1 MRRREFITTI
11 GCAAATAAW
20 PLAAHAQQS
29 MPVIGFLNSASP
41 GPYASFVQAFRV
53 GLGII
58 GYFEGHNVVIDY
70 RWAQGQYDQLAGL
83 AAELVSRQMK
93 VIAATGGVPSALAA
107 KAATSTIPIVFS
119 IGGDPVKFG
128 LVPNLNRPSGNI
140 TGVTLFTSMLGAR
153 LLEMLHE
160 LVPNASVLAV
170 LVNPNNP
177 NAEADLGDMQAAVSN
192 IEQKIIVLKAS
203 TATEIE
209 TAFATLAQ
217 QRGVALL
224 VSADPFF
231 NSQQSQLVALAA
243 HYSIPAIYE
252 LLGFAR
258 AGGLASYG
266 SSITE
271 AYRRV
276 GVYTGQILKGAKPAD
291 LPVMQPTHFELV
303 INLRT
308 AKMLGLDIPARL
320 LAIAD
325 QLIE

>member
-1 MRRREFITTI
+1 MRRREFITAL
-11 GCAAATAAW
+11 GGAAAAAAW

-29 MPVIGFLNSASP
+29 MAVIGFLNSASP
-41 GPYASFVQAFRV
+41 GPYASFVQPFRV
-53 GLGII
+53 GIGTI
-58 GYFEGHNVVIDY
+58 GYFEGQNLVIEY

-83 AAELVSRQMK
+83 AAELASRQVK

-107 KAATSTIPIVFS
+107 KAATSTIPIVFE
-119 IGGDPVKFG
+119 IEGDPVKFG

-140 TGVTLFTSMLGAR
+140 TGCTLFTSMLGAK
-153 LLEMLHE
+153 LLEILHE
-160 LVPNASVLAV
+160 LMPNASVLAV

-177 NAEADLGDMQAAVSN
+177 NAETDLGDLQAATSS

-203 TATEIE
+203 TATEFE

-224 VSADPFF
+224 VSSDPFF
-231 NSQQSQLVALAA
+231 NSQQLQLVALAA
-243 HYSIPAIYE
+243 RHSIPAIYE

-291 LPVMQPTHFELV
+291 LPVMQATHFELV

-308 AKMLGLDIPARL
+308 AKTLGLDIPARL

>member
-1 MRRREFITTI
+1 
-11 GCAAATAAW
+11 
-20 PLAAHAQQS
+20 

-41 GPYASFVQAFRV
+41 GPFASLVQAFRV
-53 GLGII
+53 GLGTI
-58 GYFEGHNVVIDY
+58 GYFEGHNVVIEY

-83 AAELVSRQMK
+83 AAELASRQVK

-107 KAATSTIPIVFS
+107 KAATSTIPIVFA

-160 LVPNASVLAV
+160 LVPNVSVLAV

-177 NAEADLGDMQAAVSN
+177 NAEADLGDLQAAASS
-192 IEQKIIVLKAS
+192 IEQKVIVLKAS
-203 TATEIE
+203 TATEFE

-217 QRGVALL
+217 QRSVALL
-224 VSADPFF
+224 VSADAFF
-231 NSQQSQLVALAA
+231 NSQQPQLVALAA
-243 HYSIPAIYE
+243 RDSIPAVYE
-252 LLGFAR
+252 LHGFAS

-276 GVYTGQILKGAKPAD
+276 GLYTG
-291 LPVMQPTHFELV
+291 
-303 INLRT
+303 
-308 AKMLGLDIPARL
+308 
-320 LAIAD
+320 
-325 QLIE
+325 

>member
-1 MRRREFITTI
+1 M
-11 GCAAATAAW
+11 A
-20 PLAAHAQQS
+20 
-29 MPVIGFLNSASP
+29 VIGFLNSASP
-41 GPYASFVQAFRV
+41 GPYAPFVQAFRV
-53 GLGII
+53 GLGTI

-70 RWAQGQYDQLAGL
+70 HWAQGQYDQLAGL
-83 AAELVSRQMK
+83 AAELASRQVK

-140 TGVTLFTSMLGAR
+140 TGVTLFTSMLGGR

-192 IEQKIIVLKAS
+192 IEQKVIVLKAS

-291 LPVMQPTHFELV
+291 LPVLQPTHFELV

-308 AKMLGLDIPARL
+308 AKTLGLDIPARL

>member
-1 MRRREFITTI
+1 MRRREFIAAL
-11 GCAAATAAW
+11 GGAAATAAW
-20 PLAAHAQQS
+20 PLAANAQQP
-29 MPVIGFLNSASP
+29 MAVIGFLNSTSP

-53 GLGII
+53 GLGTI
-58 GYFEGHNVVIDY
+58 GYFEGQNLVIEY

-83 AAELVSRQMK
+83 AAELASRQVK
-93 VIAATGGVPSALAA
+93 VIAATGGVSSALAA

-119 IGGDPVKFG
+119 IAGDPVKFG
-128 LVPNLNRPSGNI
+128 LVPNLSRPSGNI
-140 TGVTLFTSMLGAR
+140 TGITLFTSMPGGRQLA
-153 LLEMLHE
+153 MLHE

-177 NAEADLGDMQAAVSN
+177 NAETNLGDLQAEASG

-203 TATEIE
+203 TVTEFE

-217 QRGVALL
+217 KRSVALL
-224 VSADPFF
+224 VSADAFF
-231 NSQQSQLVALAA
+231 NSQRPQLIALAA
-243 HYSIPAIYE
+243 RHSIPAIYE
-252 LLGFAR
+252 LDGFAR

-308 AKMLGLDIPARL
+308 AKTLGLDIPARL